1 MQESPIADNIKQA
14 VIETDAYDEVLFS
27 AEPKYYRSLP
37 GELPNRL
44 VQLTDEGKS
53 KEEVWRAANAYRGMH
68 DGMIDGDLSKGYAS
82 FGLGISFIHQI
93 DPIDKVVDRI
103 YSGVPEEQR

>member
-1 MQESPIADNIKQA
+1 MADNIKQA

-53 KEEVWRAANAYRGMH
+53 KKEVWRAANAYRRMH
-68 DGMIDGDLSKGYAS
+68 DGMIDGDLNKGYAS

-103 YSGVPEEQR
+103 YSVVPEEQR

>member
-1 MQESPIADNIKQA
+1 MADNIKQA

-53 KEEVWRAANAYRGMH
+53 
-68 DGMIDGDLSKGYAS
+68 
-82 FGLGISFIHQI
+82 
-93 DPIDKVVDRI
+93 
-103 YSGVPEEQR
+103 

>member
-1 MQESPIADNIKQA
+1 MADNIKQA

-53 KEEVWRAANAYRGMH
+53 KKEVWRAANAY
-68 DGMIDGDLSKGYAS
+68 DLNKGYAS

>member
-1 MQESPIADNIKQA
+1 MADNIKQA

-53 KEEVWRAANAYRGMH
+53 KKEVWRAANAYRRMH
-68 DGMIDGDLSKGYAS
+68 DGMIDGDLNKGYAS

-103 YSGVPEEQR
+103 YSGYRKNNDNRIS

>member
-1 MQESPIADNIKQA
+1 MADNIKQA

-27 AEPKYYRSLP
+27 AEP
-37 GELPNRL
+37 
-44 VQLTDEGKS
+44 
-53 KEEVWRAANAYRGMH
+53 NAYRRMH
-68 DGMIDGDLSKGYAS
+68 DGMIDGDLNKGYAS

>member
-1 MQESPIADNIKQA
+1 MADNIKQA

-53 KEEVWRAANAYRGMH
+53 KKEITSLLEMNRQPLAELKLMVKLK
-68 DGMIDGDLSKGYAS
+68 LSR
-82 FGLGISFIHQI
+82 LNN
-93 DPIDKVVDRI
+93 
-103 YSGVPEEQR
+103 